1 MSKKFKILTVVGT
14 RPEFIRLSV
23 ILQKFNRYFD
33 SYIINSF
40 QNIDKELNQN
50 IIKDLGIEGKI
61 FNIAHKKNSDHTTK
75 TLNILSQVHKK
86 IEIINPDAFFILG
99 DTNSTLSAL
108 IAKRKKI
115 PIFHMEAGNRCFD
128 QLVPEEINRKIVDH
142 ISDINLTY
150 SSIARDYLIR
160 ENFPI
165 DQIIKVGSPLKEVFN
180 HYQDKINNSK
190 ILQKLNITP
199 KNYFVCS
206 FHRSENID
214 NHENFEKIIKVL
226 SAIEKKYKK
235 KIVLSTHPR
244 TKAILDK
251 NIFLKKILKKT
262 EFIKPLNYTDY
273 INLQINAIITLSD
286 SGSINEEASILN
298 IKALNLRKSHERPEA
313 SEEAVTILTNLDI
326 QNTLISIDKLLIDNY
341 KPNIVRDYDEDNVSE
356 KVCNTILSYTNFINQ
371 NVWKKK

>member
-23 ILQKFNRYFD
+23 ILQKFNKYFD

-50 IIKDLGIEGKI
+50 IIRDLGIEGKI
-61 FNIAHKKNSDHTTK
+61 FNITHKKNSDHTTK
-75 TLNILSQVHKK
+75 TLNILSQVHKN

-235 KIVLSTHPR
+235 KIILSTHPR

-251 NIFLKKILKKT
+251 NILLKKILKKT
-262 EFIKPLNYTDY
+262 VFIKPLNYTDY
-273 INLQINAIITLSD
+273 INLQINAMITLSD

-326 QNTLISIDKLLIDNY
+326 QNTLISIDKLLIDGY

>member
-1 MSKKFKILTVVGT
+1 MNKKFKILTVVGT

-50 IIKDLGIEGKI
+50 IIKDLGIKGKI
-61 FNIAHKKNSDHTTK
+61 LNLTHKKNSDHTTK

-86 IEIINPDAFFILG
+86 IEIINPDAFFVLG

-180 HYQDKINNSK
+180 YYKDKINNSK
-190 ILQKLNITP
+190 ILQKLKVTS

-214 NHENFEKIIKVL
+214 NHENFEKIIKML
-226 SAIEKKYKK
+226 STIEKKYN
-235 KIVLSTHPR
+235 L
-244 TKAILDK
+244 
-251 NIFLKKILKKT
+251 
-262 EFIKPLNYTDY
+262 
-273 INLQINAIITLSD
+273 INT
-286 SGSINEEASILN
+286 
-298 IKALNLRKSHERPEA
+298 
-313 SEEAVTILTNLDI
+313 SEN
-326 QNTLISIDKLLIDNY
+326 
-341 KPNIVRDYDEDNVSE
+341 
-356 KVCNTILSYTNFINQ
+356 
-371 NVWKKK
+371 

>member
-1 MSKKFKILTVVGT
+1 
-14 RPEFIRLSV
+14 
-23 ILQKFNRYFD
+23 
-33 SYIINSF
+33 
-40 QNIDKELNQN
+40 
-50 IIKDLGIEGKI
+50 
-61 FNIAHKKNSDHTTK
+61 
-75 TLNILSQVHKK
+75 
-86 IEIINPDAFFILG
+86 
-99 DTNSTLSAL
+99 
-108 IAKRKKI
+108 
-115 PIFHMEAGNRCFD
+115 MEAGNRCFD

-235 KIVLSTHPR
+235 KIILSTHPR

-251 NIFLKKILKKT
+251 NILLKKILKKT
-262 EFIKPLNYTDY
+262 VFIKPLNYTDY
-273 INLQINAIITLSD
+273 INLQINAMITLSD

-326 QNTLISIDKLLIDNY
+326 QNTLISIDKLLIDGY